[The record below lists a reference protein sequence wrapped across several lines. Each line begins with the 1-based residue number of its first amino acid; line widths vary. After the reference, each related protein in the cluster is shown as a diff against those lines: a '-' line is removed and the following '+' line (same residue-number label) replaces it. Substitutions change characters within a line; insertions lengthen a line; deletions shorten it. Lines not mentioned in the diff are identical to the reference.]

1 MQGQLVE
8 PVSAPH
14 PVAKRAA
21 LIVAPFAPHVDVV
34 ADQEHSSSA
43 EQGVDVVIAAHF
55 AAEYAL
61 AEPHAA

>member
-14 PVAKRAA
+14 PDAERAA
-21 LIVAPFAPHVDVV
+21 LTVAPFAPHVDVV
-34 ADQEHSSSA
+34 ADQAHSSSA
-43 EQGVDVVIAAHF
+43 EQAVEVVIAEHF
-55 AAEYAL
+55 AAEYAS